1 MTQAQIQLQ
10 NALTTTFLANMVFL
24 NEYDNELYQR
34 VENLSRM
41 IETGEYQERY
51 ELEFVMEN
59 GDFDAFDKV
68 TNSYLYGKN
77 PKKTNDSLV
86 RELQVDGKKAIFNA
100 EGYFKYKDSPTIDI
114 NYQFKGEY
122 SSLIQN
128 MMKEYSSALNDY
140 LDTYQNKRYK
150 SISKF
155 AFLGVFLGRHIPKI
169 AQKIDAEIYLV
180 LEESLEIFRLSL
192 FTVDYTILAKNSGV
206 IFSIMEDTKQIE
218 SKIDKFLNVGHL
230 ENYLLKFSTLG
241 SNSKKF
247 YDLLLSHTF
256 LRKAS
261 SYDFTRYLYTYV
273 NKTTK
278 AIEDGYK
285 FVLFNK
291 IKENLES
298 LKDIPILY
306 IAAGPSLDDNLEWIK
321 QNQNKFFIV
330 TIGSVYKKLLYAG
343 VKVDLVTTVDEQKWL
358 KRRQF
363 PDEIMEKIDSNTS
376 FLASSFT
383 TSKTLEALKNKNLFI
398 FETYEAFFTD
408 NYCFDGFSIGEL
420 TIDIILQLNAK
431 NIYLVGL
438 DLALN
443 QKTGETH
450 SSEAASGVSKIDIN
464 KERVDEKLSDKS
476 IVKVK
481 GNMKKEVKTIEFYYG
496 SIKEVEKK
504 IVKKEKDVSIYNLSQ
519 NGAFFE
525 GTIPL
530 NIDEIEINNLK
541 NIDKKSLNFKNI
553 LNNFSQIFLNNLEK
567 EEQSKNIEFINNITI
582 NHLNLIKEK
591 DFSNYDEL
599 NTELISLI
607 QNIEKQKIL
616 PLYKVLLN
624 YYEIVVP
631 YLNYHFN
638 DIKINQEYKKV
649 NKIKSIFSSQIENL
663 INDYILCI
671 ERLIKT

>member
-1 MTQAQIQLQ
+1 
-10 NALTTTFLANMVFL
+10 
-24 NEYDNELYQR
+24 
-34 VENLSRM
+34 
-41 IETGEYQERY
+41 
-51 ELEFVMEN
+51 
-59 GDFDAFDKV
+59 
-68 TNSYLYGKN
+68 
-77 PKKTNDSLV
+77 
-86 RELQVDGKKAIFNA
+86 
-100 EGYFKYKDSPTIDI
+100 
-114 NYQFKGEY
+114 
-122 SSLIQN
+122 
-128 MMKEYSSALNDY
+128 
-140 LDTYQNKRYK
+140 
-150 SISKF
+150 
-155 AFLGVFLGRHIPKI
+155 
-169 AQKIDAEIYLV
+169 
-180 LEESLEIFRLSL
+180 
-192 FTVDYTILAKNSGV
+192 
-206 IFSIMEDTKQIE
+206 
-218 SKIDKFLNVGHL
+218 
-230 ENYLLKFSTLG
+230 
-241 SNSKKF
+241 
-247 YDLLLSHTF
+247 
-256 LRKAS
+256 
-261 SYDFTRYLYTYV
+261 
-273 NKTTK
+273 
-278 AIEDGYK
+278 
-285 FVLFNK
+285 
-291 IKENLES
+291 
-298 LKDIPILY
+298 
-306 IAAGPSLDDNLEWIK
+306 
-321 QNQNKFFIV
+321 
-330 TIGSVYKKLLYAG
+330 
-343 VKVDLVTTVDEQKWL
+343 
-358 KRRQF
+358 
-363 PDEIMEKIDSNTS
+363 MEKIDSNTS

>member
-1 MTQAQIQLQ
+1 
-10 NALTTTFLANMVFL
+10 
-24 NEYDNELYQR
+24 
-34 VENLSRM
+34 
-41 IETGEYQERY
+41 
-51 ELEFVMEN
+51 
-59 GDFDAFDKV
+59 
-68 TNSYLYGKN
+68 
-77 PKKTNDSLV
+77 
-86 RELQVDGKKAIFNA
+86 
-100 EGYFKYKDSPTIDI
+100 
-114 NYQFKGEY
+114 
-122 SSLIQN
+122 
-128 MMKEYSSALNDY
+128 
-140 LDTYQNKRYK
+140 
-150 SISKF
+150 
-155 AFLGVFLGRHIPKI
+155 
-169 AQKIDAEIYLV
+169 
-180 LEESLEIFRLSL
+180 
-192 FTVDYTILAKNSGV
+192 
-206 IFSIMEDTKQIE
+206 
-218 SKIDKFLNVGHL
+218 
-230 ENYLLKFSTLG
+230 
-241 SNSKKF
+241 
-247 YDLLLSHTF
+247 
-256 LRKAS
+256 
-261 SYDFTRYLYTYV
+261 
-273 NKTTK
+273 
-278 AIEDGYK
+278 
-285 FVLFNK
+285 
-291 IKENLES
+291 
-298 LKDIPILY
+298 
-306 IAAGPSLDDNLEWIK
+306 
-321 QNQNKFFIV
+321 
-330 TIGSVYKKLLYAG
+330 
-343 VKVDLVTTVDEQKWL
+343 
-358 KRRQF
+358 
-363 PDEIMEKIDSNTS
+363 
-376 FLASSFT
+376 LASSFT

-649 NKIKSIFSSQIENL
+649 NKIKSIFSLQIENL